1 MASSA
6 WMSVIVIA
14 RPLAFQT
21 FLMAAPRVEYRKPS
35 SVSRGDTIWAS
46 SGCSNSM
53 SSSMSSTKLKG
64 LSEIPALSVNSMKL
78 PPTLRQAFS

>member
-1 MASSA
+1 
-6 WMSVIVIA
+6 
-14 RPLAFQT
+14 
-21 FLMAAPRVEYRKPS
+21 
-35 SVSRGDTIWAS
+35 
-46 SGCSNSM
+46 M